1 MVSIKTPK
9 NVKTLNNPKDMIPAA
24 LAFGAFC
31 QIGQVLL
38 LREFLTVFQG
48 SELTIGLMLGA
59 WMVWVGIGSRLGAV
73 LSVRSR
79 RPDIVLDGVTVAA
92 VLALPVT
99 LGLVRTLRILV
110 GAQPGVALN
119 LHTMIAASFLLTAP
133 VCILLGALFVL
144 IVRLMRSSTSS
155 SSAPADPSPAAN
167 VYWNEAAGNMAGGV
181 LFTFFM
187 ASMLN
192 AFQSAVLAGIVV
204 LPAMLLMTGFAG
216 NKTNR
221 KPDNRT
227 RWYRLLLWSLPVIAL
242 IGFGNLSDLDTHI
255 SRVHWRN
262 FMPRHELVE
271 VRPSKHGAV
280 SVMRMDDQMGFFQ
293 SGHLVFVAAGRDTL
307 QPGFEDQEA
316 AVFAHFAMTQHRLP
330 KRVLLVG
337 GGLRGTLREIALHPV
352 EQIDYIELDQVLTDV
367 AVEYLP
373 DATLRVLQDSRVRL
387 IHADA
392 RAFIKQTDTVYDLI
406 MVDAPDPATAALN
419 RFYTLEFFREAHQRL
434 ASNGAFILHA
444 DSTPNLRG
452 AAIANRNASVYH
464 TLGRVFER
472 VMVAGNQPLFYLA
485 ANKNGHISID
495 PVELLLRYKERDIES
510 DGFRDAA
517 FDLLLRQPQLNRT
530 NHMLAYHGRDPNA
543 RMEGAEPAPLRA
555 LPPDELSQLARE
567 WPPVHEPHFI
577 NSDFRPVAY
586 YYTLMFLDDLTGG
599 RNRQIFR
606 HIMRVRSWWIMPPLF
621 VILVAGAP
629 WHRISRRFGTP
640 ATGRRTATLFAVF
653 TTGFS
658 TMALQIAL
666 LFTFQS
672 VYGFVYEMVGL
683 IVALFMCGLA
693 AGVILI
699 QFLAKNLANLKLLAG
714 MQGVISLFSILIAVI
729 LPFTA
734 AIPSPS
740 LVFAVFALV
749 TFVAGLI
756 NGIDFPLA
764 TACCL
769 AQRAGIEKNAAAVYG
784 MELFGAFTG
793 SIIAGVAVAPVL
805 GIAACGFMA
814 AIVNAVAGL
823 ILWGHRT

>member
-1 MVSIKTPK
+1 MASIMDRKTI
-9 NVKTLNNPKDMIPAA
+9 IPAA

-73 LSVRSR
+73 ISVRSR
-79 RPDIVLDGVTVAA
+79 RPDIVLDIVTAAA
-92 VLALPVT
+92 VLILPVT
-99 LGLVRTLRILV
+99 LAIVRTLRIHV

-119 LHTMIAASFLLTAP
+119 LHTMIASSFLLPAP

-144 IVRLMRSSTSS
+144 IVRLMRSSSA
-155 SSAPADPSPAAN
+155 SSAASTDPSPAAT
-167 VYWNEAAGNMAGGV
+167 VYWNEAAGNMVGGV

-187 ASMLN
+187 ASLLN

-204 LPAMLLMTGFAG
+204 LPAILLMTGIAG
-216 NKTNR
+216 K
-221 KPDNRT
+221 RT
-227 RWYRLLLWSLPVIAL
+227 LQKAPGRDGWYRAVLWAVPAVAL
-242 IGFGNLSDLDTHI
+242 IGFVNLSDLDTRI
-255 SRVHWRN
+255 SRSHWQN

-271 VRPSKHGAV
+271 SRPSKHGAV
-280 SVMRMDDQMGFFQ
+280 TVMRMDDQMGFYQ
-293 SGHLVFVAAGRDTL
+293 SGHLVFVAAGRETL

-316 AVFAHFAMTQHRLP
+316 AVFAHFAMTQHRAP

-337 GGLRGTLREIALHPV
+337 GGLRGTLREIALHSV
-352 EQIDYIELDQVLTDV
+352 EHIDYVELDRVLTDV

-434 ASNGAFILHA
+434 ASDGAMIVHA

-452 AAIANRNASVYH
+452 AAIANRNASIYH

-485 ANKNGHISID
+485 ANKTGHISID
-495 PVELLLRYKERDIES
+495 PVELLSRYKARDIES

-517 FDLLLRQPQLNRT
+517 FDLLLRQPQLNQT
-530 NHMLAYHGRDPNA
+530 NRLLAYHGRDPNA
-543 RMEGAEPAPLRA
+543 RMEGAEPAPLRS
-555 LPPDELSQLARE
+555 PSPNELFRIATE

-606 HIMRVRSWWIMPPLF
+606 YIMQVRAWWIMPPLF
-621 VILVAGAP
+621 MILVAGAP

-640 ATGRRTATLFAVF
+640 DAGRRTATLFAVF

-693 AGVILI
+693 VGVILI
-699 QFLAKNLANLKLLAG
+699 QSLTTNLANLKRLAG
-714 MQGVISLFSILIAVI
+714 MQGVIALFSILIAII
-729 LPFTA
+729 LPLTA

-740 LVFAVFALV
+740 LVFTVFALV
-749 TFVAGLI
+749 TFFAGLI

-764 TACCL
+764 TACCM
-769 AQRAGIEKNAAAVYG
+769 AQRPGIEKNAAAVYG

-793 SIIAGVAVAPVL
+793 SIIAGVAIAPVL
-805 GIAACGFMA
+805 GIAACAYMA
-814 AIVNAVAGL
+814 AIVNAAAGV